1 MSMSNATGP
10 APFHIFPAFRGCKR
24 PYALA
29 IIIFVVML
37 TMLEYAAGSD
47 QSMANLMFA
56 CVLASMSI
64 GMYWLPACCGIGI
77 TALSVATTLYP
88 GMPFS
93 PQLWSLWLVF
103 GMLAHQRRYVLVS
116 MLFIAEIAAY
126 LAALVFHVPTWTPS
140 GIVTLLGTFV
150 IAAIAGYG
158 ISALQQ
164 FQRIQ
169 EELRQR
175 QSLQERYHRSQ
186 RDLLLA
192 SRIHDSTAR
201 GLTLISLMADDSMPA
216 TATGENSHACLH
228 DIKSV
233 AADTLAETRTVIDI
247 LCGSDDSAAYVNRDH
262 DNVMFVD
269 ALRQQMDGYD
279 HLLATLGFL
288 GTSVVHTEKQG
299 TNYRPDS
306 AVAEE
311 LRDLIDQLYTN
322 IVTHARQGNDSYV
335 IRIVVGRSRIN
346 LTESNTCDVA
356 RSSDRHISHGLS
368 LHERRIRALGGTMTY
383 AIEDDVWTLR
393 AQIPLLYA

>member
-103 GMLAHQRRYVLVS
+103 GMLTHQRRYVLVS

-126 LAALVFHVPTWTPS
+126 LAALVFHVPTWAPS

-169 EELRQR
+169 EELR

-216 TATGENSHACLH
+216 TATGENRHACLR

-247 LCGSDDSAAYVNRDH
+247 LCGSDDSAAYANRDH

-269 ALRQQMDGYD
+269 ALRQQLDGYD
-279 HLLATLGFL
+279 HILATLGFL

-393 AQIPLLYA
+393 AQIPLFHA

>member
-1 MSMSNATGP
+1 M
-10 APFHIFPAFRGCKR
+10 
-24 PYALA
+24 
-29 IIIFVVML
+29 
-37 TMLEYAAGSD
+37 
-47 QSMANLMFA
+47 
-56 CVLASMSI
+56 
-64 GMYWLPACCGIGI
+64 
-77 TALSVATTLYP
+77 
-88 GMPFS
+88 
-93 PQLWSLWLVF
+93 
-103 GMLAHQRRYVLVS
+103 
-116 MLFIAEIAAY
+116 
-126 LAALVFHVPTWTPS
+126 
-140 GIVTLLGTFV
+140 
-150 IAAIAGYG
+150 
-158 ISALQQ
+158 
-164 FQRIQ
+164 
-169 EELRQR
+169 
-175 QSLQERYHRSQ
+175 
-186 RDLLLA
+186 A

-201 GLTLISLMADDSMPA
+201 GLTLISLMADDSKPA
-216 TATGENSHACLH
+216 TATGENSHACLR

-269 ALRQQMDGYD
+269 ALRQQLDCND
-279 HLLATLGFL
+279 HILATLGFL
-288 GTSVVHTEKQG
+288 GTSVVRTENQG

-393 AQIPLLYA
+393 AQIPLFHA